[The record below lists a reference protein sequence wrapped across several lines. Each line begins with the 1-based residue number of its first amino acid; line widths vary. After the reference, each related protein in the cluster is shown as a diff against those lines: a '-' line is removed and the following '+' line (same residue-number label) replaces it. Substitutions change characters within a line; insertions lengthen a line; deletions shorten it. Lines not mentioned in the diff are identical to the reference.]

1 MSTKGRENNSRKK
14 GSMYMSN
21 NTNGTKIQSLR
32 ILCPHMLRNWEGT
45 TFDVQVA
52 LEIVLHCT
60 RVYVNREDLD
70 AKSRVTYCKKRFRK

>member
-14 GSMYMSN
+14 GSMYLSN

-32 ILCPHMLRNWEGT
+32 ILCPHMLRDWEGT
-45 TFDVQVA
+45 TLMCKSLLKLF
-52 LEIVLHCT
+52 LLCT

-70 AKSRVTYCKKRFRK
+70 AKSRVTYCYKWMRK